1 MKNILLI
8 YFLYSVMTS
17 CDNSKEKILKK
28 SVKIKEAVNE
38 IIYDTLD
45 NKEEL
50 KIWDTISKLPEV
62 ISRIKYVDKI
72 SNGKRRL
79 QISTSKK
86 PDYVENFY
94 WIKVSEDNGITIVA
108 HFNFFVYPDNEI
120 KYFDT
125 VNNTILSLEDWRK
138 K

>member
-1 MKNILLI
+1 M
-8 YFLYSVMTS
+8 
-17 CDNSKEKILKK
+17 
-28 SVKIKEAVNE
+28 
-38 IIYDTLD
+38 
-45 NKEEL
+45 
-50 KIWDTISKLPEV
+50 PEV